1 LEFHFHEGVGAMSGV
16 QILMGATSSPQLV
29 VSDHEFYVLL
39 IGSIVPL
46 GGYLSNASLEWLL
59 GGSKAGTLV
68 KNQTFKAGIQVV
80 LTAIAGYLYTVLAT
94 DVHGF
99 ANISQGAFSA
109 VVAALF
115 AHNILWRP
123 ANVNVR
129 LGAKPSPNQ
138 TPEPGVTAPAP
149 GA

>member
-1 LEFHFHEGVGAMSGV
+1 VV
-16 QILMGATSSPQLV
+16 ATTSPQIV
-29 VSDHEFYVLL
+29 ISDHEFYVLL

-46 GGYLSNASLEWLL
+46 GGYLINAGSELL
-59 GGSKAGTLV
+59 LAGSRLGTLV
-68 KNQTFKAGIQVV
+68 KSQSFKGLMQVV
-80 LTAIAGYLYTVLAT
+80 LTAIAGYLYTALAT

-99 ANISQGAFSA
+99 VNISQGAFSA

-129 LGAKPSPNQ
+129 LGAKSSPNQ
-138 TPEPGVTAPAP
+138 TKEPGVTAPAP

>member
-1 LEFHFHEGVGAMSGV
+1 M
-16 QILMGATSSPQLV
+16 TSPQIV
-29 VSDHEFYVLL
+29 ISDHEFYVLL

-46 GGYLSNASLEWLL
+46 GGYLSNAGSEWLL
-59 GGSKAGTLV
+59 GGSRLGALV
-68 KNQTFKAGIQVV
+68 KSQSFKGLMQVV
-80 LTAIAGYLYTVLAT
+80 LTAIAGYLYTALST

-99 ANISQGAFSA
+99 VNISQGAFSA

-138 TPEPGVTAPAP
+138 TKEPGVTAPAP